1 MASKLFKPSKTGTD
15 LGLGNFTKYVSQ
27 QQKPSFVQE
36 FEQSKLMYNF
46 NPSKTIDDKRVKN
59 DSTS

>member
-36 FEQSKLMYNF
+36 FE
-46 NPSKTIDDKRVKN
+46 
-59 DSTS
+59 